1 MCRFIRGY
9 YHMWQYTSGGSVDGI
24 EGRVDFNLSYLR
36 IEGNADNMAGDIVQK
51 EEDSEEEID
60 EADLTDEEIEEP
72 KPIQGAVNA
81 ER

>member
-1 MCRFIRGY
+1 
-9 YHMWQYTSGGSVDGI
+9 
-24 EGRVDFNLSYLR
+24 
-36 IEGNADNMAGDIVQK
+36 MAGDIVQK